1 MGFEFTEF
9 GEIPAPEV
17 RGERMDNFKRL
28 FEKVFE
34 ITKDEHPALTVSVC
48 LTLALNLTML
58 AHKENIQSTL
68 AAIETMKATLEKELE
83 GL

>member
-1 MGFEFTEF
+1 MEIEFTEF

-17 RGERMDNFKRL
+17 REERIDSFKRL
-28 FEKVFE
+28 LEKVFE
-34 ITKDEHPALTVSVC
+34 TTKDEHPALTVSVC
-48 LTLALNLTML
+48 LTLAFNLTML

-68 AAIETMKATLEKELE
+68 AAIETMKSTLEKELE